1 MMYTIQEKGIHD
13 MVLAAIVSTVGF
25 LGWLIIGGLA
35 GALAGRV
42 MRGSGFGILGDII
55 IGCIGGFLG
64 GLLLGLVV
72 NTQVGVI
79 GTFITAFI
87 GACILL
93 FVVRALTGGR
103 GRSRAFR

>member
-1 MMYTIQEKGIHD
+1 
-13 MVLAAIVSTVGF
+13 MVLASVVSTVGF

-55 IGCIGGFLG
+55 VGCIGGFVG
-64 GLLLGLVV
+64 GLLLGLFV
-72 NTQVGVI
+72 NAQVGLI
-79 GTFITAFI
+79 GTFVTAFI

-93 FVVRALTGGR
+93 YVIRLFSG
-103 GRSRAFR
+103 GRSRVYR

>member
-1 MMYTIQEKGIHD
+1 

-25 LGWLIIGGLA
+25 LGWLIIGGIA

-42 MRGSGFGILGDII
+42 MRGSGFGIIRDII
-55 IGCIGGFLG
+55 VGCIGGFLG

-72 NTQVGVI
+72 NAQVGLI

-93 FVVRALTGGR
+93 FVIRAFTGGR
-103 GRSRAFR
+103 SRSRAYR